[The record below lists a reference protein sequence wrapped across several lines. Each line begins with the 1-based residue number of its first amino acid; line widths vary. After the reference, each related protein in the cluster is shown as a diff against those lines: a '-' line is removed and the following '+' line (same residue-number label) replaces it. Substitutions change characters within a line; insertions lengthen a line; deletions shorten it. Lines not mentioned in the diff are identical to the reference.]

1 MDLERVPYVVYES
14 EMARNERIIKRLIVA
29 LVISI
34 FLIFVSNAIWL
45 YAWLQ
50 YDYSSESTVT
60 VDGKDGVANYIGN
73 DGEISN
79 GTNNSE
85 KSKDKN

>member
-1 MDLERVPYVVYES
+1 MDLEKVPYVVYES
-14 EMARNERIIKRLIVA
+14 EMARCERFIKRLIVA

-60 VDGKDGVANYIGN
+60 IDGKDGVANYIGN

-79 GTNNSE
+79 GTNNGE